1 MQTFCP
7 ESGKERYMHSYDMMP
22 YEVVKEYGAEELDDK
37 ELLAVFIRTGTRKQN
52 AVEVAD
58 RVLNSFPE
66 RNLLGLCHIPWKE
79 LMKIPGIGEVKAI
92 RLKCLAELA
101 RRISKMEARKGL
113 KFDQPGTIWQYYK
126 ESLRHEEREKVILIM
141 LDQKLQ
147 MLSDAVLS
155 IGTVRESIVSPR
167 ELFLLAL
174 KEKAV
179 QIMLVHNHPS
189 GDPTPSRADLAITRR
204 VQMLGAMMEIPLTDH
219 IIIGDKTY
227 CSLREKGY
235 FTE

>member
-1 MQTFCP
+1 
-7 ESGKERYMHSYDMMP
+7 MHSYDMMP

-37 ELLAVFIRTGTRKQN
+37 ELLAVFIRTGTREQN

-92 RLKCLAELA
+92 KLKCLAELA
-101 RRISKMEARKGL
+101 RRISRMEARKGL

-204 VQMLGAMMEIPLTDH
+204 VQMLGAMMEIPLMDH

>member
-1 MQTFCP
+1 MHPHDMQ
-7 ESGKERYMHSYDMMP
+7 P
-22 YEVVKEYGAEELDDK
+22 YEVVKSYGVEELNDD
-37 ELLAVFIRTGTRKQN
+37 ELLAVFIRTGTKEEN
-52 AVEVAD
+52 AVEVANRILD
-58 RVLNSFPE
+58 GFPE

-92 RLKCLAELA
+92 KLVCLAELA
-101 RRISKMEARKGL
+101 RRISRTEAKKGL
-113 KFDQPGTIWQYYK
+113 KFDRPETIWQYYK

-147 MLSDAVLS
+147 LICDAVLS

-167 ELFLLAL
+167 ELFLMAL

-189 GDPTPSRADLAITRR
+189 GDPAPSKADLEITGRIG
-204 VQMLGAMMEIPLTDH
+204 MLGAMMEIPLVDH

>member
-1 MQTFCP
+1 
-7 ESGKERYMHSYDMMP
+7 MHSYDMMP

-101 RRISKMEARKGL
+101 RRISRMEARKGL

-189 GDPTPSRADLAITRR
+189 GDPTPSRADLAITKR

-227 CSLREKGY
+227 CSLREEGY

>member
-1 MQTFCP
+1 
-7 ESGKERYMHSYDMMP
+7 MHSYDMMP

-92 RLKCLAELA
+92 KLKCLAELA
-101 RRISKMEARKGL
+101 RRISRMEARKGL

>member
-101 RRISKMEARKGL
+101 RRISRMEARKGL

>member
-1 MQTFCP
+1 
-7 ESGKERYMHSYDMMP
+7 MHSYDMMP

-37 ELLAVFIRTGTRKQN
+37 ELLAVFIRTGTREQN

-101 RRISKMEARKGL
+101 RRISRMEARKGL
-113 KFDQPGTIWQYYK
+113 KFDQPGTIWKYYK

>member
-1 MQTFCP
+1 
-7 ESGKERYMHSYDMMP
+7 MHSYDMMP

-37 ELLAVFIRTGTRKQN
+37 ELLAVFIRTGTREQN

-101 RRISKMEARKGL
+101 RRISRMEARKGL